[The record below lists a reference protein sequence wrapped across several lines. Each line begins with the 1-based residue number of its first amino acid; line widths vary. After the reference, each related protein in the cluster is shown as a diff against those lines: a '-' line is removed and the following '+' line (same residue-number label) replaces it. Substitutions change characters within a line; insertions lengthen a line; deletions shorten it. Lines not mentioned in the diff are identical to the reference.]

1 MDYNAAIETFE
12 KLFSGKMPEV
22 EAKELLVALYEEGES
37 AAEIAAAANVMR
49 EHAIKLPLSA
59 DLQEKLIDN
68 CGTGGDKSNSFNV
81 STTVSLLLAASG
93 SYVAKHGNRSITSKS
108 GSADMLEVLGIN
120 LNLAPSEQVKMLEEV
135 GFTFMFAQNH
145 HPAMRYIMPIRKSL
159 SHRTIFNILGPL
171 TNPAGVKKQLI
182 GVFSDAY
189 IHKISS
195 ALEILGTKNSLVVS
209 SRDGMDEISICD
221 VTYATL
227 LKEGRREDILIDPA
241 AYGLKIAAKE
251 AIIGGDAKENA
262 LITEGIIKGEIKDA
276 KRDIVLINTAA
287 ALMVDGKA
295 RDFQD
300 GLEIAVEVLDSKKAS
315 AHLKKIIQV
324 SNKLYPKGRL
334 ER

>member
-1 MDYNAAIETFE
+1 MLKNYNEALATFE
-12 KLFSGKMPEV
+12 KLFANEMSET
-22 EAKELLVALYEEGES
+22 EAKELLVSLYEEGES
-37 AAEIAAAANVMR
+37 AFEIAAAAHVMR
-49 EHAIKLPLSA
+49 EHAIKLPVSEV
-59 DLQEKLIDN
+59 LQEKLIDN

-81 STTVSLLLAASG
+81 STTVSLLLASAG
-93 SYVAKHGNRSITSKS
+93 CYVAKHGNRSITSKS

-120 LNLAPSEQVKMLEEV
+120 LNLGVSEQVTMLEDV

-145 HPAMRYIMPIRKSL
+145 HPAMKYIMPIRKSL

-189 IHKISS
+189 IHRISS

-227 LKEGRREDILIDPA
+227 LKEGRSEDIVIEPES
-241 AYGLKIAAKE
+241 YGLKLASKE
-251 AIIGGDAKENA
+251 AIIGGDAKDNA
-262 LITEGIIKGEIKDA
+262 IITQGIIKGDITDA

-295 RDFQD
+295 RDMQD
-300 GLEIAVEVLDSKKAS
+300 GLEIARDVLDSGKAW
-315 AHLKKIIQV
+315 AHLEKTIKV
-324 SNKLYPKGRL
+324 STQLS
-334 ER
+334 

>member
-1 MDYNAAIETFE
+1 MMDYNAAIVTFE
-12 KLFSGKMPEV
+12 KLFSGKMPED
-22 EAKELLVALYEEGES
+22 EAKELLVTLYKKGES
-37 AAEIAAAANVMR
+37 AAEIAAAAKVMR
-49 EHAIKLPLSA
+49 EHAIKLPVSKE
-59 DLQEKLIDN
+59 LQEKLIDN

-81 STTVSLLLAASG
+81 STTVSLLLSAAG
-93 SYVAKHGNRSITSKS
+93 CYVAKHGNRSITSKS
-108 GSADMLEVLGIN
+108 GSADMLEVLDIN

-145 HPAMRYIMPIRKSL
+145 HPAMKYIMPLRKSL
-159 SHRTIFNILGPL
+159 SHRSIFNILGPL
-171 TNPAGVKKQLI
+171 TNPAGVKKQLL

-221 VTYATL
+221 VSYATL
-227 LKEGRREDILIDPA
+227 LKEGRSEDIMIDPE
-241 AYGLKIAAKE
+241 AYGLKLAAKE

-262 LITEGIIKGEIKDA
+262 IITQGIIKGEIKDA

-295 RDFQD
+295 RDMQD
-300 GLEIAVEVLDSKKAS
+300 GLEIARETLESGRAWAHVE
-315 AHLKKIIQV
+315 KIIKV
-324 SNKLYPKGRL
+324 SNQL
-334 ER
+334 